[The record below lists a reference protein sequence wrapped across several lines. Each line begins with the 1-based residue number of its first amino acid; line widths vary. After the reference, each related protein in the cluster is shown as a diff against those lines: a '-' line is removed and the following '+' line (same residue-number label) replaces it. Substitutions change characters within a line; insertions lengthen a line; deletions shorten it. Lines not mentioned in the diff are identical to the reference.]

1 MRYLLDTQIW
11 LWSLVSPDRMGSEV
25 ASIVD
30 NPDNTLIL
38 SAASTW
44 EISIKYRLGRLP
56 LPEPPE
62 EFILPRLTR
71 DGIESLPIQHH
82 HAARVAALPDHHRDP
97 FDRLLIAMAQADF
110 MTILTS
116 DRQFQ
121 PYDVEIILS

>member
-11 LWSLVSPDRMGSEV
+11 LWSLVSPQRMGNEV
-25 ASIVD
+25 SSIVID
-30 NPDNTLIL
+30 QNNTLVL

-44 EISIKYRLGRLP
+44 EIAIKYRLGKLP

-71 DGIESLPIQHH
+71 DGIESLPIHHH
-82 HAARVAALPDHHRDP
+82 HAARVADLPDHHRDP
-97 FDRLLIAMAQADF
+97 VDRLLIAIAQTES

-116 DRQFQ
+116 DRKLQ
-121 PYDVEIILS
+121 PYDVKIIL

>member
-1 MRYLLDTQIW
+1 M
-11 LWSLVSPDRMGSEV
+11 DRTFKGIFCGSGLPS
-25 ASIVD
+25 AIPCIVD
-30 NPDNTLIL
+30 NPDNTLVI

-44 EISIKYRLGRLP
+44 EIFIKYRLGKLP

-62 EFILPRLTR
+62 EFILPRLTK

-82 HAARVAALPDHHRDP
+82 HAAKVAVLPDHHRDP
-97 FDRLLIAMAQADF
+97 FDRLLIAMAQIDA
-110 MTILTS
+110 MTILTT

>member
-11 LWSLVSPDRMGSEV
+11 LWSLVSPDRMGEQVSR
-25 ASIVD
+25 IVD
-30 NPDNTLIL
+30 NPDNTLVL

-44 EISIKYRLGRLP
+44 EISIKYRLGKLP

-71 DGIESLPIQHH
+71 DGIESLPIHHH
-82 HAARVAALPDHHRDP
+82 HAARVATLPDYHRDP
-97 FDRLLIAMAQADF
+97 FDRLLVAIAQTES

-116 DRQFQ
+116 DPKLQH
-121 PYDVEIILS
+121 YDVNIIL